1 VLIFYY
7 RSVVL
12 TERQKLILDK
22 ITQEYINSAKPVSS
36 QLLEKKY
43 NFGICPATMRI
54 EMQKLTDKGYLYQPH
69 TSAGRVPTDK
79 AYRSFVD
86 DFFEKEFLTFNE
98 GFLNEIGQ
106 MEKEIKDSLKFIQI
120 LTKRVAE
127 ITSNLTVSY
136 LSKEKVILK
145 EGWEEILKEPEFKD
159 SDYFLKFVRMTED
172 WEESFE
178 DFDIIS
184 GIKVYIGK
192 ENPLSKARDFST
204 IISPCFFPKDSE
216 GILAILG
223 PKRMDFAKNINLI
236 QSLTKYFADLK

>member
-1 VLIFYY
+1 
-7 RSVVL
+7 VVL

-79 AYRSFVD
+79 AYRSLVD